1 MPKAVQDRLHRAL
14 SQRLIVL
21 HRSGITGGG
30 QYGEQETF
38 KMAGTTGNV
47 YTVRISAEP
56 ACDCPDSANGR
67 NTCKH
72 ILYIMVKVLKAP
84 RQLAFQA
91 GLLPSELHHILHN
104 APAFAGS
111 DSGTANTA
119 TTTTATTTTATTTTK
134 RKPVGADDCPICF
147 CAIEAGEGVVWC
159 RAVCG
164 TNLHASC
171 FRQWRAA
178 AAAKTNANNANANRV
193 TCVMCRAPWIDADGN
208 SDNTAVAAAVAGLG
222 SITDV
227 LGHAPAHV
235 GEEGYVNMA
244 SYLGL
249 SPTRDAGPYIPFWSW
264 RRSTRFP
271 RRWGH

>member
-84 RQLAFQA
+84 RHLAFQA

-104 APAFAGS
+104 APAFTGS
-111 DSGTANTA
+111 DSGTTNTTSA
-119 TTTTATTTTATTTTK
+119 TSTTTAATTK

-147 CAIEAGEGVVWC
+147 CPIEAGEDVVWC

-171 FRQWRAA
+171 FRQWRVAT
-178 AAAKTNANNANANRV
+178 AAKTNANANANRV
-193 TCVMCRAPWIDADGN
+193 TCVMCRAPWIDADGS
-208 SDNTAVAAAVAGLG
+208 SDSVAATAAVSGLG
-222 SITDV
+222 GITGV
-227 LGHAPAHV
+227 LGHAQARV

-244 SYLGL
+244 NYLGI
-249 SPTRDAGPYIPFWSW
+249 SPTRDAGSYNPFWSW
-264 RRSTRFP
+264 RRTAR